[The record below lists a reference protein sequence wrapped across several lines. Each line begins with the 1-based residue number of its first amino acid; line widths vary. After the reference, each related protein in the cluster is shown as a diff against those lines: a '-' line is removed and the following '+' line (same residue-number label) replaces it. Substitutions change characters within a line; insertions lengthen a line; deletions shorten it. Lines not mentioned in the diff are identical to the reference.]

1 MREPGGAVLSSF
13 MNNRARKRPRRAP
26 APDALVFSLLGA
38 AGAVEARLEAA
49 VSPLGLSLAKLGLL
63 RVLAEAK
70 QPLPL
75 SELAQHQR
83 CVRSNITQIV
93 DRLEKDGLVR
103 RRADADDRRSVR
115 AALTPAGER
124 AYARGMRALAQAQR
138 AIASSLRSTDAGSLQ
153 AALETLAR

>member
-1 MREPGGAVLSSF
+1 
-13 MNNRARKRPRRAP
+13 MNHRARKRPRRSP
-26 APDALVFSLLGA
+26 APDKLVFSLLGA

-63 RVLAEAK
+63 RLLAEAK

-75 SELAQHQR
+75 SELAQQQR

-115 AALTPAGER
+115 AGLTPAGER

-138 AIASSLRSTDAGSLQ
+138 AIASSLKSTDASSLQ

>member
-1 MREPGGAVLSSF
+1 
-13 MNNRARKRPRRAP
+13 MNHRARKRPRRSP
-26 APDALVFSLLGA
+26 APDKLVFSLLRA
-38 AGAVEARLEAA
+38 AGEVESRLEAA
-49 VSPLGLSLAKLGLL
+49 LSPSGLSLAKLGVL
-63 RVLAEAK
+63 RLLAEANE
-70 QPLPL
+70 PLPL
-75 SELAQHQR
+75 SELAQQLR

-115 AALTPAGER
+115 AGLTPAGER

-138 AIASSLRSTDAGSLQ
+138 AIKSSLKSTDASSLQ

>member
-1 MREPGGAVLSSF
+1 
-13 MNNRARKRPRRAP
+13 MNNRARKRSLPRRAP
-26 APDALVFSLLGA
+26 APDVLVFSLLGA

-63 RVLAEAK
+63 RLLAEAK

-124 AYARGMRALAQAQR
+124 AYARGMRALTQAQR
-138 AIASSLRSTDAGSLQ
+138 AIVSSLRSTDADNLQ
-153 AALETLAR
+153 AALDTLTR

>member
-1 MREPGGAVLSSF
+1 
-13 MNNRARKRPRRAP
+13 MNNDPRMIDRPRKLSRRARA
-26 APDALVFSLLGA
+26 ADVLVCALRGA

-63 RVLAEAK
+63 RLLAEAK

-93 DRLEKDGLVR
+93 GRLEKDGLVR

-124 AYARGMRALAQAQR
+124 AYAKGMRALTQEQR
-138 AIASSLRSTDAGSLQ
+138 AIASSLGTTEAG
-153 AALETLAR
+153 EPPARLGGRGRRK